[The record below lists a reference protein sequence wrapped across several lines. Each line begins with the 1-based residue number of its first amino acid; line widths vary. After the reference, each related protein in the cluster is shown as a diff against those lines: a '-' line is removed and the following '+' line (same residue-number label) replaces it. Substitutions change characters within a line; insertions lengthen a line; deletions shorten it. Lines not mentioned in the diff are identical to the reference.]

1 MNWNNGVAV
10 SVSGRAVANR
20 VATQEKE
27 EVMNRPRIRPDDD
40 GEEDPSPRLTSK
52 DVARISQMTGKVGR
66 SRRGG
71 HRRDEDAA
79 TVFHPWAMPTD
90 ERNRR

>member
-1 MNWNNGVAV
+1 
-10 SVSGRAVANR
+10 
-20 VATQEKE
+20 
-27 EVMNRPRIRPDDD
+27 MNRPGTRPDDT

-52 DVARISQMTGKVGR
+52 DVVRISQMTEKVGR

-71 HRRDEDAA
+71 HRGDEDAA
-79 TVFHPWAMPTD
+79 TAFRPWVMPTD